1 MSLKKNTF
9 ALLASSL
16 ALVVSACSSGSSSSA
31 DRESDSSSSGGT
43 SSSSSSSA
51 IVSSSSACDSCVTTS
66 DLMINMNLGKKFGTV
81 LWLTAGTN
89 GLYSLWFVDTASTE
103 NSYGTAVTHS
113 DFADGTL
120 SFTSSDGFV
129 YASNLAVGDSIK
141 AFIASGLKL
150 SFSRASDSSLMVS
163 INGATP
169 VTVARA
175 TREVNA
181 DYLAKVSKIEGT
193 ILEWTSG
200 DSVSTY
206 RFYKNGEYVRTG
218 TIKSDLWEAG
228 YYDVHRQHLLCL
240 PVFSKT
246 DGTVAT
252 LNSFT
257 AKIVS
262 GGYEFDDSRTYATSS
277 LTANYPDVDLL
288 TAATSWKAKSNDSL
302 QWTLVFSSNS
312 LTASAK
318 TGLTDN
324 TLKEKRTASWGVF
337 GDYLAI
343 QTASCSVVDTKTMTC
358 PQQEIGLLSDVE
370 DSSFTFTNSDT
381 TAEYALPAS
390 WTVPE
395 VE

>member
-1 MSLKKNTF
+1 MT
-9 ALLASSL
+9 
-16 ALVVSACSSGSSSSA
+16 
-31 DRESDSSSSGGT
+31 
-43 SSSSSSSA
+43 
-51 IVSSSSACDSCVTTS
+51 
-66 DLMINMNLGKKFGTV
+66 NMNLGKRFGTV

-103 NSYGTAVTHS
+103 TSYGTAVTYS

-120 SFTSSDGFV
+120 SFTSSDGLV

-169 VTVARA
+169 VAVGRA

-181 DYLAKVSKIEGT
+181 DYLAKASKIEGT

-240 PVFSKT
+240 PVFYKT
-246 DGTVAT
+246 DGTVAN

-262 GGYEFDDSRTYATSS
+262 GGYEFDDSRTYVTSS
-277 LTANYPDVDLL
+277 LTANYPDVDFL
-288 TAATSWKAKSNDSL
+288 TAAASWKAKSNDSL

-312 LTASAK
+312 LTVSAK

-324 TLKEKRTASWGVF
+324 TLKEKRTASWDVF
-337 GDYLAI
+337 GDYLVI
-343 QTASCSVVDTKTMTC
+343 QTVSCSVVDTKTMTC

-370 DSSFTFTNSDT
+370 DFSFTFTNSDT

-390 WTVPE
+390 WSVAE